1 MERNVG
7 DLAGT
12 PRKQPP
18 GWWRWAGI
26 GGAVVVV
33 ILFLVLVAGTL
44 SARRMLT
51 WGLHRMTNGVLA
63 ALLAELPSARREQ
76 VRLELDCV
84 LKAAES
90 GTADER
96 RLGEFAKACSAALE
110 DRAMN
115 GEELAR
121 IESLALGF
129 CGAAGGVAGP

>member
-1 MERNVG
+1 MESRPA
-7 DLAGT
+7 DLTGVS
-12 PRKQPP
+12 RKQPP

-63 ALLAELPSARREQ
+63 GLPAELPSARREQ

-84 LKAAES
+84 FKAAES

-96 RLGEFAKACSAALE
+96 RLGEFAKACSAVLE
-110 DRAMN
+110 DRKISA
-115 GEELAR
+115 EELAR

-129 CGAAGGVAGP
+129 CGAAGGVVGR